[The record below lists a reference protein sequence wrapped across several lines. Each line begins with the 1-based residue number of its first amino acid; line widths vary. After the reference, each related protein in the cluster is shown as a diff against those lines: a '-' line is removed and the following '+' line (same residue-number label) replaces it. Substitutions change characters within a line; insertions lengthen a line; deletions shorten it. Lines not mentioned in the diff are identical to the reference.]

1 MTDILPLMR
10 KGADMNFQKLADS
23 FHLPTCIISV
33 QKKDDGGYGEIRL
46 KAANPGYVYPIEH
59 PAFPTAPDLPGL
71 PEIFQSTNKFIPD
84 SLYTDYYPLDSGFED
99 ICYRSA
105 VKKIPI
111 HTYVHMNDLDIWF
124 DIFCLPL
131 DYEDGDICYCAYTA
145 HSSSPEEI
153 GISSSQS
160 NTASEDVIKTCIKLH
175 STNDFNKTMESVIH
189 DIRLICKAEV
199 CTIILA
205 DINTGICS
213 VLAASI
219 DDNSNI
225 TRITKYSNFNTIA
238 LSWFDTIA
246 DKDCL
251 IIREEK
257 DWDYIKRI
265 NRLWYDNLR
274 DAGVTSIVFFPLR
287 YDDEI
292 LGFIWATN
300 FDTSNTMRIKETL
313 ELTTFFIS
321 SKLSSYKMV
330 EYLKKLSYTDQLTEL
345 PNRIACT
352 EMINSLIRK
361 KESFTVVSID
371 INGFKSINDTLGFDT
386 GNKVLIEIAARW
398 KAIADANLSGT
409 HDHIARM
416 GGDEFVLIIQNY
428 RSDEEILKTIMQYES
443 ILGNR
448 LTVDDCD
455 FYITASFGYSVFPN
469 DASTSDSLITFA
481 NAAMREVKRINSS
494 NHILRF
500 ASDMLR
506 LERTLEIEHKLRAAL
521 ENDSVFYHL
530 QPQFDI
536 NHKLRGFEALARM
549 TDADG
554 KFISPGEFI
563 PVAEKVG
570 LVDKIDGVVFR
581 KSASFIGNIIRE
593 TGSDIILSVNVSV
606 RHLMK
611 NDFLDEVKEV
621 LNSSGLPSSQLEIEI
636 TESIMIDSAEKAL
649 KCIDE
654 LHRMGIKIAIDDF
667 GTGYSSLS
675 YLNNFPANILK
686 IDKSFIDKMNSGE
699 SSKQYVAAIISI
711 GHIMGFEVISEGVEE
726 EDQLKT
732 LREVGCDYIQGYIWG
747 KPMPKEEAEKL
758 IINSANSD

>member
-1 MTDILPLMR
+1 
-10 KGADMNFQKLADS
+10 
-23 FHLPTCIISV
+23 
-33 QKKDDGGYGEIRL
+33 
-46 KAANPGYVYPIEH
+46 
-59 PAFPTAPDLPGL
+59 
-71 PEIFQSTNKFIPD
+71 
-84 SLYTDYYPLDSGFED
+84 
-99 ICYRSA
+99 
-105 VKKIPI
+105 
-111 HTYVHMNDLDIWF
+111 
-124 DIFCLPL
+124 
-131 DYEDGDICYCAYTA
+131 
-145 HSSSPEEI
+145 
-153 GISSSQS
+153 
-160 NTASEDVIKTCIKLH
+160 
-175 STNDFNKTMESVIH
+175 
-189 DIRLICKAEV
+189 
-199 CTIILA
+199 
-205 DINTGICS
+205 
-213 VLAASI
+213 
-219 DDNSNI
+219 
-225 TRITKYSNFNTIA
+225 
-238 LSWFDTIA
+238 
-246 DKDCL
+246 
-251 IIREEK
+251 
-257 DWDYIKRI
+257 
-265 NRLWYDNLR
+265 
-274 DAGVTSIVFFPLR
+274 
-287 YDDEI
+287 
-292 LGFIWATN
+292 
-300 FDTSNTMRIKETL
+300 MRIKETL

-570 LVDKIDGVVFR
+570 LIDKIDGVVFR

-621 LNSSGLPSSQLEIEI
+621 LSSSGLPSSQLEIEI

-732 LREVGCDYIQGYIWG
+732 LREIGCDYIQGYIWG